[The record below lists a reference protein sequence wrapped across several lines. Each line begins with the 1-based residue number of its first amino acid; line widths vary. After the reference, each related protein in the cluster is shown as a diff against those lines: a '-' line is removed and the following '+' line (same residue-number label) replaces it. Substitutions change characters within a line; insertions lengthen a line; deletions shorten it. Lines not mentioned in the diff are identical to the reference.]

1 MDIKH
6 AIRHLSERRD
16 LNADDMAMLMRE
28 LMTGQCTDAQV
39 AAFLVALQM
48 KGIKT
53 QELLGAARTMRSLA
67 TPVLLPP
74 DAHLVD
80 TCGTGGTG
88 TDTFNIS
95 TAAAMVAACAGAR
108 VAKHGNRGAT
118 SKSGSADL
126 LEAAG
131 VRLQI
136 TPAQVAQCVEQVG
149 VGFMFAPG
157 HHSAM
162 KHVIGPRKEI
172 GVRTIFNMLGP
183 LTNPAGAPNQVLGVF
198 DAVWIDPMLDVL
210 KAMGSHHVLVLSSD
224 DGLDEIS
231 ISAPTR
237 MGELR
242 DGRLIA
248 YTIQPSDFGM
258 EQRNG
263 FEMLKV
269 HSPQESL
276 ALVRQALTYENE
288 AAGDIVVLNAGA
300 AIYAANLSD
309 DLPAG
314 VKKAQAIL
322 HSGEAL
328 TKLEQ
333 LAAFTQSL
341 FVQPP
346 SIEAKN

>member
-1 MDIKH
+1 MDIKQ
-6 AIRHLSERRD
+6 AIRHLCERHD
-16 LNADDMAMLMRE
+16 LNAENMAEMMHQI
-28 LMTGQCTDAQV
+28 MTGQCSDAQI

-53 QELLGAARTMRSLA
+53 PELLGAARTMRALA
-67 TPVLLPP
+67 ESVVLPP

-95 TAAAMVAACAGAR
+95 TSAAMVAACAGAR

-131 VRLQI
+131 VRLNI
-136 TPAQVAQCVEQVG
+136 TPAQVALCIEQVG

-162 KHVIGPRKEI
+162 KHVVAARRDI

-183 LTNPAGAPNQVLGVF
+183 LTNPADAPNQVLGVF
-198 DAVWIDPMLDVL
+198 DPVWIEPVL
-210 KAMGSHHVLVLSSD
+210 EVLRDMGSRHVLVLASQ

-231 ISAPTR
+231 IAAPTHI
-237 MGELR
+237 GELKEKHTVR
-242 DGRLIA
+242 
-248 YTIQPSDFGM
+248 YSVSPVDFGM
-258 EQRNG
+258 VQRPD
-263 FEMLKV
+263 FSMLKV
-269 HSPQESL
+269 NSAQESL
-276 ALVRQALTYENE
+276 QLVRQALTYSHE
-288 AAGDIVVLNAGA
+288 AAGDIVALNAGA
-300 AIYAANLSD
+300 AIYAANLCD
-309 DLPAG
+309 DLPCG
-314 VKKAQAIL
+314 VRRAQEIL
-322 HSGEAL
+322 RSGAAL
-328 TKLEQ
+328 QKLEQ

-341 FVQPP
+341 P
-346 SIEAKN
+346 SVTQG

>member
-1 MDIKH
+1 MDIKQ
-6 AIRHLSERRD
+6 AIRHLSERKD
-16 LNADDMAMLMRE
+16 LNADDMAVLMRE
-28 LMTGQCTDAQV
+28 IMTGQCTDAQI

-53 QELLGAARTMRSLA
+53 AELLGAAKTMRSLA
-67 TPVLLPP
+67 APVTLPP

-80 TCGTGGTG
+80 TCGTGGTS

-95 TAAAMVAACAGAR
+95 TSAAMVAACAGAR

-131 VRLQI
+131 VRLNI
-136 TPAQVAQCVEQVG
+136 TPAQVAQCVESVG

-198 DAVWIDPMLDVL
+198 DAVWIDPVLDVL
-210 KAMGSHHVLVLSSD
+210 HAMGSHHVLVLASD

-231 ISAPTR
+231 ISAPTQI
-237 MGELR
+237 GELR
-242 DGRLIA
+242 EGHLVR
-248 YTIQPSDFGM
+248 YTVCPADFGM
-258 EQRNG
+258 QQQTN
-263 FEMLKV
+263 FDMLKV
-269 HSPQESL
+269 NSPQESL
-276 ALVRQALTYENE
+276 ALVQQALSYSHQ
-288 AAGDIVVLNAGA
+288 AAGDIVALNAGA
-300 AIYAANLSD
+300 AIYAANLCD

-314 VKKAQAIL
+314 VKQAQAIL
-322 HSGEAL
+322 RSGAAL
-328 TKLEQ
+328 KKLEQ
-333 LAAFTQSL
+333 LAAFTQAL
-341 FVQPP
+341 PLQTV
-346 SIEAKN
+346 

>member
-1 MDIKH
+1 MDIKQ

-16 LNADDMAMLMRE
+16 LNADDMAALMRE
-28 LMTGQCTDAQV
+28 LMTGQCTDAQI
-39 AAFLVALQM
+39 AAFLIALQM

-53 QELLGAARTMRSLA
+53 PELLGAAKTMRALA
-67 TPVLLPP
+67 APVNLPP

-80 TCGTGGTG
+80 TCGTGGTN

-95 TAAAMVAACAGAR
+95 TSAAMVAACAGAR

-131 VRLQI
+131 VRLTI
-136 TPAQVAQCVEQVG
+136 TPAQVADCVEQIG

-162 KHVIGPRKEI
+162 KHVIGPRREI

-198 DAVWIDPMLDVL
+198 DAVWIDPVLEVL
-210 KAMGSHHVLVLSSD
+210 KSLGSRHVLVLAAD

-231 ISAPTR
+231 ISAPTQI
-237 MGELR
+237 GELR
-242 DGRLIA
+242 DGHLVR
-248 YTIQPSDFGM
+248 YSVQPADFGM
-258 EQRNG
+258 QQRDG
-263 FEMLKV
+263 FDMLKV
-269 HSPQESL
+269 STPQESL
-276 ALVRQALTYENE
+276 VMVRQALTYEHE
-288 AAGDIVVLNAGA
+288 AAGDIVALNAGA
-300 AIYAANLSD
+300 AIYAANLCD

-314 VKKAQAIL
+314 VKKAQEIL
-322 HSGEAL
+322 RSGVAL
-328 TKLEQ
+328 QKLEQ

-341 FVQPP
+341 PIETP
-346 SIEAKN
+346 SS